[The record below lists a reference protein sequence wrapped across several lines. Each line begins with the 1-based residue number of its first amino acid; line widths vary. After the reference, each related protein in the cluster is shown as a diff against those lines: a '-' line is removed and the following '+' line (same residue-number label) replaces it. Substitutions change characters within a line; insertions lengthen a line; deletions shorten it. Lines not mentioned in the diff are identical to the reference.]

1 MSAGVR
7 VEQSRPAGWTPAWR
21 WLVAGCVAAVLVVE
35 TILLALGTG
44 YFMGGFNSVYTE
56 GAAGVGAYLASAAL
70 LDAALVLG
78 VLAVAVPLLRRL
90 GVGGLELLCSAA
102 LLAVALPLVP
112 AVARYNLHVTLGRLV
127 SVSLLQVGSAGSA
140 VNAASVAVDEVPDYG
155 RIAVGGLLLG
165 SAGVLI
171 FARRVGPRLAGRG
184 VRFGPPAASR
194 LWGSFLGL
202 WVASAVVLVASALWV
217 PILHFGLGNK
227 SSGALLVDIVQ
238 RVTDLDRDG
247 YGLLSLPADPAP
259 LDATIHPY
267 AVDLPGNGV
276 DENGFGGDLP
286 VGHVLPP
293 PVAAAGA
300 PAEATPH
307 FLLIYLESFRADLL
321 DQRLDGREITPF
333 LNQLAAEGVRSEH
346 AFVHSPWTLPS
357 RAQLFAGSRTP
368 PAAGPTLIDDFLERG
383 YTVAYFSGQDDSYGD
398 SVERLGA
405 DRADLFY
412 DARADLERRTSR
424 TTASVSL
431 QVSWKTVLERVE
443 AFLEGADPDRPHFL
457 YVNLVD
463 THFPYHHDEL
473 DDILG
478 VEPLQRS
485 DIRLGRAQQVRA
497 AYANSA
503 ANVDRAAGRLVAA
516 WRERFRGRPQAIL
529 VTGDHGQSFYETG
542 TLGHGQELR
551 QAQARV
557 PLVLWGIGGVWPEP
571 LAPSDLRGLLD
582 RNLFLARG
590 EGLPRARLEPDPARR
605 VFQYL
610 GPLERPERLGLRG
623 VDGLVVVDLR
633 RGSAWRLDADESQPP
648 GPAPEAEVQALIWSW
663 ETLQRRPAGPREP

>member
-424 TTASVSL
+424 PGL
-431 QVSWKTVLERVE
+431 LED
-443 AFLEGADPDRPHFL
+443 GAGAGG
-457 YVNLVD
+457 
-463 THFPYHHDEL
+463 
-473 DDILG
+473 G
-478 VEPLQRS
+478 VPGGSRS
-485 DIRLGRAQQVRA
+485 R
-497 AYANSA
+497 SA
-503 ANVDRAAGRLVAA
+503 ALPLREPRRHPLPLPPRRARRHPGRRAPPAERHPPGARPAGAGGLRKLRRQCRPCGGPAGGRLAGALPRTAAGDPGDR
-516 WRERFRGRPQAIL
+516 RPRP
-529 VTGDHGQSFYETG
+529 VV
-542 TLGHGQELR
+542 LR
-551 QAQARV
+551 
-557 PLVLWGIGGVWPEP
+557 
-571 LAPSDLRGLLD
+571 D
-582 RNLFLARG
+582 RNAGTRPGAAPGPGPGPPGALGDRGCLAG
-590 EGLPRARLEPDPARR
+590 AAGA
-605 VFQYL
+605 L
-610 GPLERPERLGLRG
+610 GP
-623 VDGLVVVDLR
+623 
-633 RGSAWRLDADESQPP
+633 A
-648 GPAPEAEVQALIWSW
+648 
-663 ETLQRRPAGPREP
+663 RPAGPQPLPGPG